1 MAALGLAVSKKE
13 ARRLISGGGARVDDV
28 QIQDENYMIAAGSEP
43 IKVSAGKKKHG
54 MLHFS
59 A

>member
-1 MAALGLAVSKKE
+1 ALGLAVSKKE

-28 QIQDENYMIAAGSEP
+28 QIQDENHMIAAGPEP